1 MRDQT
6 LDSDEGKVALGEFN
20 EKWLANADYKEEPH
34 GHGHSDDEDG
44 HHHHW
49 VENSTE
55 THTPRNLTNYRQK
68 SECMGLSI

>member
-44 HHHHW
+44 HHHH
-49 VENSTE
+49 
-55 THTPRNLTNYRQK
+55 
-68 SECMGLSI
+68 